1 MPTVRKVAE
10 KNTVLVLKHTR
21 PSHHQPL
28 CGYFNI
34 SNEKNERL
42 NVSLCISVCP
52 PSSTSTC
59 PSELAGPGRR
69 PSPPQLELR
78 MVQSKAD
85 IEDPAIVT
93 EATLIS

>member
-1 MPTVRKVAE
+1 M
-10 KNTVLVLKHTR
+10 
-21 PSHHQPL
+21 
-28 CGYFNI
+28 
-34 SNEKNERL
+34 
-42 NVSLCISVCP
+42 SLCICVCP
-52 PSSTSTC
+52 PSSTTTSL
-59 PSELAGPGRR
+59 SELAGPGRR

>member
-1 MPTVRKVAE
+1 MDMPQG
-10 KNTVLVLKHTR
+10 
-21 PSHHQPL
+21 SHHTLMETRHHSEICFSFASPPFL
-28 CGYFNI
+28 PFPI
-34 SNEKNERL
+34 S
-42 NVSLCISVCP
+42 
-52 PSSTSTC
+52 

-93 EATLIS
+93 EATIIS

>member
-1 MPTVRKVAE
+1 MFLALE
-10 KNTVLVLKHTR
+10 LNLIDFY
-21 PSHHQPL
+21 SPL
-28 CGYFNI
+28 HFFC
-34 SNEKNERL
+34 L
-42 NVSLCISVCP
+42 LLL
-52 PSSTSTC
+52 